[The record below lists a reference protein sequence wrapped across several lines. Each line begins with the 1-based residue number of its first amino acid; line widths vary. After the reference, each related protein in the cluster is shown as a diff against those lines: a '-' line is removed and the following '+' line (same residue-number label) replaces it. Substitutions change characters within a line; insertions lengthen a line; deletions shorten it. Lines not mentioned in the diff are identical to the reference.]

1 MHESEFAAML
11 DRFALS
17 PEGYR
22 KVRKGVQKRIVR
34 HMQELRCPSMKAYL
48 ERLDTDGAA
57 EHEARRLMDVS
68 ISRFFRDEL
77 LWRTL
82 EAEILPSLIAEH
94 PGGVRAW
101 SAGCALGQEAYSL
114 RILWALLAEK
124 TTSMPPLELWATD
137 VNPAYLKRAIEG
149 IYPAGALARI
159 PAEKRPR
166 FFRPAGRASFRVVD
180 ELRQGI
186 RWQVH
191 DLTADQ
197 PPARDFHL
205 IFLRNNL
212 LTYYRDEIVEAAL
225 PVIAGSLVMDGFL
238 VIGQKEHLPDF
249 LKGFN
254 PHPAVSC
261 LYRRQES
268 CIASRNTEQRMR
280 LTWQ

>member
-1 MHESEFAAML
+1 MRESEFAAML
-11 DRFALS
+11 DRFGLS

-34 HMQELRCPSMKAYL
+34 HMQELRCPSIKSYL
-48 ERLDTDGAA
+48 ERLDNDGAV
-57 EHEARRLMDVS
+57 EREARRLMDVS
-68 ISRFFRDEL
+68 ISRFFRDGP
-77 LWRTL
+77 LWQML
-82 EAEILPSLIAEH
+82 GEEILPSLIAEH
-94 PGGVRAW
+94 PGGVRVW

-137 VNPAYLKRAIEG
+137 VNPAYLERANEG
-149 IYPAGALARI
+149 VYTAKALARV
-159 PAEKRPR
+159 PAEARAR

-180 ELRQGI
+180 ALPEGI

-191 DLTADQ
+191 DLTADP

-205 IFLRNNL
+205 VFLRNNL
-212 LTYYRDEIVEAAL
+212 LTYYRGVIVEATL
-225 PVIAGSLVMDGFL
+225 PAIVDSLAPGGIL

-249 LKGFN
+249 MKGFD

-261 LYRRQES
+261 LYRKRGS
-268 CIASRNTEQRMR
+268 SGLM
-280 LTWQ
+280 

>member
-1 MHESEFAAML
+1 MRESEFAAML

-34 HMQELRCPSMKAYL
+34 HMQELRCLSMKAYL

-57 EHEARRLMDVS
+57 EREARRLMDVS
-68 ISRFFRDEL
+68 ISRFFRDGP
-77 LWRTL
+77 LWRIL
-82 EAEILPSLIAEH
+82 EEEILPSLIANH
-94 PGGVRAW
+94 PGGLRVW

-149 IYPAGALARI
+149 IYPAGALARV
-159 PAEKRPR
+159 PAETRAR
-166 FFRPAGRASFRVVD
+166 FFRPAGRASFRVAD
-180 ELRQGI
+180 ELREGI

-191 DLTADQ
+191 DLTADP

-205 IFLRNNL
+205 VFLRNNL
-212 LTYYRDEIVEAAL
+212 LTYYRSEIVEATL
-225 PVIAGSLVMDGFL
+225 PAVADSLAPGGYL
-238 VIGQKEHLPDF
+238 VIGRKERLPDF
-249 LKGFN
+249 LKGFD
-254 PHPAVSC
+254 PLPEVSC
-261 LYRRQES
+261 MYRAGR
-268 CIASRNTEQRMR
+268 
-280 LTWQ
+280 